1 MSPDKKNDNSQLKNS
16 HSSNSTDSNTTPKL
30 KSPIVEERGLGS
42 SKKPQSPSKDIH
54 KQQDNRVLDETK
66 NPNDLNTTPS
76 IENSKKTIEINR
88 EFWNKHPAL
97 LTQKKRAKYS
107 LFLDG
112 VKFDA
117 NAFKNIENSGW
128 RYTKE
133 RQLDDWWYDI
143 NKDFDRADNAL
154 CAGITS
160 ANWLHYWLRQN
171 KKYVDDYLKDS
182 SKGFYDVVENGTT
195 KKQFDLR
202 ELMKYYEDNSA
213 NKSYKVWKSNMF
225 EFFKFRY
232 KSTFVNPNM
241 LVDHYLNGYSYNAA
255 KDKFGGSN
263 TESKYKLPEL
273 HKSFFGDVFGKHILT
288 KKTNVS
294 HTWQKETFSK
304 TLIDAL
310 VKNKPLG
317 ISHNNK
323 FSKRT
328 TGHIINVWGAD
339 FDENYNVVGL
349 YITNSDDPKS
359 TYKLK
364 DDTKERLS
372 NVVYYN
378 VWYNNDKKVISV
390 GQSDEENSGADLWD
404 LYSVDL
410 GQEYF
415 EAYFKSLKDN

>member
-1 MSPDKKNDNSQLKNS
+1 MSPDKKNDNPQLKNS
-16 HSSNSTDSNTTPKL
+16 HSSNSTDNNTTPKL

-54 KQQDNRVLDETK
+54 KQQDNRVPDETK

-294 HTWQKETFSK
+294 HIWQKETFSK

-364 DDTKERLS
+364 DDTKERLIKRC
-372 NVVYYN
+372 VLQCL
-378 VWYNNDKKVISV
+378 I
-390 GQSDEENSGADLWD
+390 
-404 LYSVDL
+404 
-410 GQEYF
+410 
-415 EAYFKSLKDN
+415 